1 MLESVNPKGDESS
14 EKTRRAPGEHTE
26 SDLIDYE
33 AEIARSIQ
41 DVVDLFEQHRPG
53 HDSDSI
59 VKAANLAV
67 EVHAGQ
73 TRLTGEPYV
82 LHPLAVAKRLA
93 DYGLDLDTVVAAIL
107 HDTVEDTDIA
117 LDDIEAQFGGQAAA
131 LIDGV
136 TKLMRIDYDTKEEQ
150 QAATIRKMTVAMAKD
165 VRVLLIKLA
174 DRLHNLQTIG
184 PLPQWK
190 QERTAQETL
199 DIYAPLAHRLGVQ
212 EIKHELEDRCFAIL
226 HPSRNAEITDLLTK
240 RAPARQAVIE
250 QAVAITGELMNGAGI
265 KADISGRPKHNYSI
279 YRKMVNSGQPF
290 EQIHDL
296 IGIRILTD
304 DVKDCYAALGVIHS
318 RWAPVHGRFKD
329 YIATPKFNLY
339 QSLHTT
345 VLGPNGKPLEVQ
357 IRTHEMHHRAEY
369 GIASHWRYKEGAP
382 EDLEWMSDIRFLQD
396 TYENPADFLAGL
408 KLDLYRDEV
417 FAVTPKGRVITLP
430 KGATTVDFAYAIH
443 SEVGNRTNG
452 ARVNGRLV
460 PLSTELKSGDIV
472 EITTSNAA
480 DAAPSR
486 DWLQFT
492 VTNRAISKIRQHF
505 NRERR
510 DEAQS
515 NGKESVMKAIA
526 KLGLGLT
533 SAARDKALAAVAEDL
548 SYADIDMLFVAVGEG
563 NVAASTVANR
573 LWRQVE
579 PTEDDD
585 GGGNLLDPIR
595 PARPQPGPS
604 IIVEGA
610 TDVMVRITKCCA
622 PVPGDEIEGFVTVG
636 RGVSVHRSDC
646 TNLSS
651 LNERS
656 DRMIDV
662 SWAADRIGGF
672 AVWIQV
678 EALDRP
684 WLLRDVTE
692 VLSQLDANIYASS
705 SGTNAERVAV
715 LRYEVQFSDP
725 GQLERALK
733 ALRGVDGVF
742 EAYRLRT

>member
-1 MLESVNPKGDESS
+1 MLDSANPKG
-14 EKTRRAPGEHTE
+14 APGVGERVDYDLAVAQSIERIIAAFGEHW
-26 SDLIDYE
+26 
-33 AEIARSIQ
+33 
-41 DVVDLFEQHRPG
+41 PG
-53 HDSDSI
+53 DESDSI
-59 VKAANLAV
+59 RRAAELAV
-67 EVHAGQ
+67 EAHSPQA
-73 TRLTGEPYV
+73 RMTGEPYV
-82 LHPLAVAKRLA
+82 LHPLAVAEQMA
-93 DYGLDLDTVVAAIL
+93 DYGMDRDTVVAAIL
-107 HDTVEDTDIA
+107 HDTVEDTS
-117 LDDIEAQFGGQAAA
+117 LTLEDIESQFGSQAAT

-174 DRLHNLQTIG
+174 DRLHNLQTIDA
-184 PLPQWK
+184 LPQWK
-190 QERTAQETL
+190 QERTAQETI

-212 EIKHELEDRCFAIL
+212 EIKHELEDRSFAIL
-226 HPSRNAEITDLLTK
+226 HPGRNAEIADLLAK
-240 RAPARQAVIE
+240 RAPARQAVID
-250 QAVAITGELMNGAGI
+250 QAVETTGELLKAAGI
-265 KADISGRPKHNYSI
+265 DAAISGRPKHNFSI
-279 YRKMVNSGQPF
+279 YRKMMTSGLPF

-304 DVKDCYAALGVIHS
+304 DVKGCYAALGVIHS

-345 VLGPNGKPLEVQ
+345 VLGPRGKPLEVQ

-417 FAVTPKGRVITLP
+417 FAVTPKGKVITLP

-443 SEVGNRTNG
+443 SEIGNRTNG
-452 ARVNGRLV
+452 AKVNGRLV
-460 PLSTELKSGDIV
+460 PLSTQLNSGDIV
-472 EITTSNAA
+472 EITTSNAT
-480 DAAPSR
+480 DAGPSR
-486 DWLQFT
+486 DWLQFV

-510 DEAQS
+510 DETHAA
-515 NGKESVMKAIA
+515 GKEAVQKAVTR
-526 KLGLGLT
+526 LGLGLT
-533 SAARDKALAAVAEDL
+533 SSQRDKAMATVATQL
-548 SYADIDMLFVAVGEG
+548 SYADLDALYLAVGEG
-563 NVAASTVANR
+563 NIAGSTVATR
-573 LWRQVE
+573 LWKYLEPEVE
-579 PTEDDD
+579 EEEA
-585 GGGNLLDPIR
+585 GGNLLAPIR
-595 PARPQPGPS
+595 TTRRVPGPA

-610 TDVMVRITKCCA
+610 TDVMVRVAKCCA
-622 PVPGDEIEGFVTVG
+622 PVPGDSIEGFVTVG

-646 TNLSS
+646 TNLNA
-651 LNERS
+651 LQERA

-662 SWAADRIGGF
+662 SWSADRIGSF
-672 AVWIQV
+672 SVWIQV

-692 VLSQLDANIYASS
+692 VLSQLDANIHASS
-705 SGTNAERVAV
+705 SGTDAERVAV
-715 LRYEVQFSDP
+715 LRYEVEFSDP
-725 GQLERALK
+725 GQLERALA
-733 ALRGVDGVF
+733 ALRHVDGVF
-742 EAYRLRT
+742 EAYRLRS